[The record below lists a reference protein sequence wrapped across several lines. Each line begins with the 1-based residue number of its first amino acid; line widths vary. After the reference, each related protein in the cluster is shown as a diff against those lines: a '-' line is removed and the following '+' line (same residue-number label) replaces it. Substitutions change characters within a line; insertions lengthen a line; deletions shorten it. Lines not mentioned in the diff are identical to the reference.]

1 MTKKIWKMF
10 LKKILTLILA
20 LASVLMAL
28 KPMYGFCQSG
38 LSRAEIETAAQY
50 DFKNKDYYHALPL
63 FLYLDSIYP
72 DCPKY
77 MFPIGVSYINTTAD
91 HKNALIYLEK
101 CKTKASQ
108 YPPTLYYYL
117 GRAYHLSNRFNEA
130 ISDYD
135 ICLSKLYKYKSKY
148 DDFIKDIYREIEMC
162 ENGKKLIQNPI
173 TIDIEN
179 LGPSIN
185 TKYPEYGPVLT
196 LDEKEVIFT
205 SCRPETTGGLIDTE
219 DGQYFEDVYI
229 SSKKD
234 SVWSEAKNMG
244 PAINTNGHDASVSLT
259 PDGQELL
266 IYRYENHD
274 AFLLSKLDGTQ
285 WSNAEELQGEVDSKY
300 YEPSACL
307 TKDGSY
313 LIFSS
318 NRPGGYGGLDL
329 YVSKKL
335 LNGYWAKPIN
345 LGSTI
350 NTVYDEDSPF
360 LHPDGKTLY
369 FSSNGHNS
377 MGGFDMFYSKS
388 TSDTITA
395 WDKPINVGYPL
406 NSSHDDL
413 HFTLSADGKRIYFAS
428 IRPEGYG
435 DKDIYVASI
444 EDSKVQDVLVVVGI
458 VQDSISKSP
467 VTARIEVIDTE
478 NNSIIGIYYSNKT
491 TGKYIMALPEGGKYK
506 LSIQSDHYKVCDEV
520 ITTKELNGYQ
530 ELESNINLCPDNIK

>member
-1 MTKKIWKMF
+1 MF
-10 LKKILTLILA
+10 SKKILAFLL
-20 LASVLMAL
+20 LVGSVHLSL
-28 KPMYGFCQSG
+28 KPLDACAQSG
-38 LSRAEIETAAQY
+38 LTRAEIETNAQY

-63 FLYLDSIYP
+63 FLSLDSLYP
-72 DCPKY
+72 NYPKY
-77 MFPIGVSYINTTAD
+77 MFPIAVSYINTTAD
-91 HKNALIYLEK
+91 NVNALVYLEK
-101 CKTKASQ
+101 CKLKPNL

-117 GRAYHLSNRFNEA
+117 GRAYHLSNRFDEA
-130 ISDYD
+130 IVQYE
-135 ICLSKLYKYKSKY
+135 ICLSHLYKSKAKY
-148 DDFIKDIYREIEMC
+148 STMIKDIYREIEMC
-162 ENGKKLIQNPI
+162 ENGKKLIQTPI
-173 TIDIEN
+173 IIDIEN

-185 TKYPEYGPVLT
+185 TKYPEYAPVLT
-196 LDEKEVIFT
+196 LDEEEVIFT

-219 DGQYFEDVYI
+219 DGLYFEDIYI

-234 SVWSEAKNMG
+234 TIWSEAKNMG
-244 PAINTNGHDASVSLT
+244 PAINTVGHDASVSLT

-266 IYRYENHD
+266 IYRYENQD
-274 AFLLSKLDGTQ
+274 AFLLSKLDGDV
-285 WSNAEELQGEVDSKY
+285 WSNAELLQGEVDSKY

-318 NRPGGYGGLDL
+318 NRPEGLGGMDL
-329 YVSKKL
+329 YISKKL
-335 LNGYWAKPIN
+335 VNGEWAKPIN
-345 LGSTI
+345 LGAPI
-350 NTVYDEDSPF
+350 NTSYDEDSPF

-388 TSDTITA
+388 LSDTTIL

-406 NSSHDDL
+406 NSAHDDL
-413 HFTLSADGKRIYFAS
+413 HFTLSGDGKRIYFAS

-444 EDSKVQDVLVVVGI
+444 EDSKVQDVLVIVGVI
-458 VQDSISKSP
+458 QDSISKTP
-467 VTARIEVIDTE
+467 VGALIEVVNTE
-478 NNSIIGIYYSNKT
+478 DNSIVGIYHSNKI

-506 LSIQSDHYKVCDEV
+506 LSIQSEHYKVCDDF

-530 ELESNINLCPDNIK
+530 ELESDINLCPDTLK